1 MTEMKLEFYTMRHD
15 FNTKKVYWFNI
26 FGSNQVYND
35 TVRAVVRYL
44 SKAINY
50 DEMKEEID
58 HAVMYKM
65 WSRCEYEISVG
76 EAFESDASKLGK
88 YSVYD
93 QVKPNL
99 DTICRY
105 VISVA
110 REYFYNEDMLADGDE
125 MAMGAKPSIWIDE
138 FKGQYFTSKEKA
150 IAAITDED
158 VYDCW
163 GSDEEDYWAKQ
174 KYINWNIKEYKPWY

>member
-1 MTEMKLEFYTMRHD
+1 MTEMKLEFYAMRHD

-26 FGSNQVYND
+26 FDSRQVYND

-44 SKAINY
+44 SKAISY
-50 DEMKEEID
+50 AEMKEEINR
-58 HAVMYKM
+58 AVMYKM

-76 EAFESDASKLGK
+76 EAFEEDASKLEK
-88 YSVYD
+88 HDVYD

-125 MAMGAKPSIWIDE
+125 MAMGAKKSIWVDE
-138 FKGQYFTSKEKA
+138 FKHEFFNSKNEA
-150 IAAITDED
+150 LEAITEED

-163 GSDEEDYWAKQ
+163 GTNDTWDKQ